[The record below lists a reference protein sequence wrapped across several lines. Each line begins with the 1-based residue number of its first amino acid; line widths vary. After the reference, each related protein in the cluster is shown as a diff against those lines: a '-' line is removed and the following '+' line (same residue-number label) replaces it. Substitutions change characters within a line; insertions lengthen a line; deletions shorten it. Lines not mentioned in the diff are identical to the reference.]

1 MTRSN
6 FAALGDPVAEGQSAS
21 WVRAFAH
28 NRLGCGLDYTFTPL
42 RRKTVGAR
50 GKPANCHGRAS
61 LAEKI
66 DELPPIARVVP
77 GYLKPL
83 HKRSGDQK
91 GMMLKEPKSASPRG
105 EPCHGD
111 KDGKK

>member
-1 MTRSN
+1 MTRSDV
-6 FAALGDPVAEGQSAS
+6 AALGDPVAEGQSAS
-21 WVRAFAH
+21 WVRAFAL
-28 NRLGCGLDYTFTPL
+28 NRYGSASHYTFTSL

-50 GKPANCHGRAS
+50 GEPANCHGRAS

-91 GMMLKEPKSASPRG
+91 GMMLKEPESASPGG
-105 EPCHGD
+105 EPRHGD